1 MLSGSRGWLAK
12 LGAALA
18 GTVIMLVILNYA
30 FLAGGY
36 FTGHQ
41 RMYMFDALLGWRVLP
56 NRARRILL
64 TLTFMVSAYCPM
76 NRVTS
81 GPST

>member
-1 MLSGSRGWLAK
+1 MAK

-18 GTVIMLVILNYA
+18 GTAIMLVVINYA
-30 FLAGGY
+30 FVAGGY

-56 NRARRILL
+56 NL
-64 TLTFMVSAYCPM
+64 SAAHAIYHLHRCSRLPH
-76 NRVTS
+76 
-81 GPST
+81 PAQ